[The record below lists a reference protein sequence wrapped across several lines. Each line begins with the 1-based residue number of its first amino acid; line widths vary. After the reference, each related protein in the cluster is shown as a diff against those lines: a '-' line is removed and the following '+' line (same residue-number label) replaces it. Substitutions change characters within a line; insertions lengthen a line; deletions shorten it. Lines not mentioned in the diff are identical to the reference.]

1 MEEYRKKLAYY
12 VYHINYVRMSHAV
25 RLERLGYSPGEV
37 SLIMDYSEKLNK
49 TQREAAH
56 SQYWDSVTL
65 TLEVAVAEY
74 YKASLNDADRTRL
87 AASLVGVDREK
98 QHAHL
103 GITLD
108 QMNEVTSHGKD
119 EADGH
124 GGVIKTWLTNEMRR
138 VELDKGEAP
147 AMQLADMVNG
157 VEASFAATAAARGG
171 AEMGELKVAHMN
183 KLRREKSNTVSR
195 EFRTCLDRLADEGYP
210 RAQQLPRGPG
220 AADAREAHHLCAA
233 HRVRVRGLHG
243 APPPPSAAAL
253 RAARHLRALSDLRA
267 NERLEAGGARADR
280 GRGRGA
286 RGD

>member
-1 MEEYRKKLAYY
+1 MDKLSKHPLEEDTSASALQERYNYYDEIEYETAYFEADGVTKKKSKHLKLVSRVVSVGDLMEEYRKKLAYY

-25 RLERLGYSPGEV
+25 RLERLGFSPGEV

-74 YKASLNDADRTRL
+74 YKASLSDADRARL

-147 AMQLADMVNG
+147 
-157 VEASFAATAAARGG
+157 EGG
-171 AEMGELKVAHMN
+171 AHEQAAP
-183 KLRREKSNTVSR
+183 REVEHR
-195 EFRTCLDRLADEGYP
+195 EP
-210 RAQQLPRGPG
+210 RVPHLPRST
-220 AADAREAHHLCAA
+220 
-233 HRVRVRGLHG
+233 RG
-243 APPPPSAAAL
+243 
-253 RAARHLRALSDLRA
+253 
-267 NERLEAGGARADR
+267 
-280 GRGRGA
+280 
-286 RGD
+286 